1 MRPVPLEQARPGMV
15 LAADVAVGDRV
26 LLRAGS
32 SLTPWHLRRLEE
44 VGVQTLYVR
53 EGGQATET
61 QPQVQFRQRVL
72 QHFRPGRHQAIVLA
86 VGEEVLGSPGVSA
99 LLKHLRGADGAL
111 FDHSLAVCATTIVL
125 ASRVG
130 LSMPELRPLA
140 LGAALHDVGKLVLP
154 KPLWV
159 KPGRLTEEEY
169 RAIQRHTE
177 AGYRLIQRAGLDP
190 RSALVAY
197 QHHERWDGTGYPR
210 GIARERIHPFARIV
224 GLVDVFEALRA
235 DRPYRPA
242 WPFAEAVQYVQA
254 QASHAFDPYFA
265 RAFLA
270 YILEHRPPE
279 VKVDDAAGTART
291 AR

>member
-1 MRPVPLEQARPGMV
+1 MRPVSPEQVRPGMV
-15 LAADVAVGDRV
+15 LAADASVEGRV
-26 LLRAGS
+26 LLRAGT
-32 SLTPWHLRRLEE
+32 SLAPWHLRRLAEL
-44 VGVQTLYVR
+44 GVQTLYVQ

-61 QPQVQFRQRVL
+61 QAQAQFRQRVL

-99 LLKHLRGADGAL
+99 LLERLRGADGAL

-130 LSMPELRPLA
+130 LSMPQLRPLA
-140 LGAALHDVGKLVLP
+140 LGAALHDVGKLALP
-154 KPLWV
+154 EPLWV
-159 KPGRLTEEEY
+159 KAGRLTEAEY

-177 AGYRLIQRAGLDP
+177 AGYRLIQQAGLDL

-210 GIARERIHPFARIV
+210 GIARGRIHPFARIV
-224 GLVDVFEALRA
+224 GIVDVFEALRA

-254 QASHAFDPYFA
+254 QAGRAFDPHFA

-270 YILEHRPPE
+270 YLLEHRPPE
-279 VKVDDAAGTART
+279 VKVDDAARAART
-291 AR
+291 AG